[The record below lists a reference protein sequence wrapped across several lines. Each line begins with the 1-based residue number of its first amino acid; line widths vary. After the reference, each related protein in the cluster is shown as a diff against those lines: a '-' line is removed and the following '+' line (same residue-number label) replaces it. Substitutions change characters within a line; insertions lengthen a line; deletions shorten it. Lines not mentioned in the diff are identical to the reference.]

1 MTARR
6 PTVAFL
12 EQPLVEGII
21 DEALEL
27 LATIG
32 AVVEN
37 EEARRLLADAGASAG
52 SAEDRVLFPRSLIER
67 TIRTAPREI
76 QIYDS
81 SGEKSFLI
89 GGDQVHFDPGS
100 AGLRIHEHAR
110 RIARAATTKDLIRFH
125 RLTAAL
131 PYLDFQSTGLIS
143 SDVPGKSS
151 DAYRLFLAL
160 QWCAKPVVTGT
171 FTVEGFAPMF
181 QMLAIVRGGSEEL
194 ARKPLAIFDAC
205 PSPPLTWTNLTTQ
218 SLLDCARAGIPS
230 ELVAMPLT
238 GATAPITLAGALVQH
253 TAENLAGLAIA
264 QTAHAGSP
272 VIFGGSPASFDMRTG
287 NPPMG
292 AMETFMLECGYT
304 QVGKHLGLPTHAYM
318 GLSDAKVL
326 DAQAGLE
333 SGMGALL
340 AGLAGINVV
349 SGPGMM
355 DFESTQSLEKLVI
368 DNEICGMVL
377 RMIDGI
383 TPREKPLALHLFQEM
398 GAHPDFLTSPHTMQW
413 VREEHR
419 FPRILERRTYQQW
432 EAAGKQSVG
441 DRASLEVERILR
453 GEHTHVVSPEV
464 LQDLSSVTLSYVKEQ
479 GGGRLPVA

>member
-6 PTVAFL
+6 PTVTFL
-12 EQPLVEGII
+12 DDALVEGII

-32 AVVEN
+32 AVVEH
-37 EEARRLLADAGASAG
+37 EEAQTLLQEAGARINEG
-52 SAEDRVLFPRSLIER
+52 RMLFPRSLVEQAIQA
-67 TIRTAPREI
+67 APREI
-76 QIYDS
+76 QVFDS
-81 SGEKSFLI
+81 SGQKSFLI

-100 AGLRIHEHAR
+100 TALRIHDHAR
-110 RIARAATTKDLIRFH
+110 RIARSATTRDLIRFH
-125 RLTAAL
+125 RLIAAL

-151 DAYRLFLAL
+151 DAYRLFVAL

-194 ARKPLAIFDAC
+194 ARRPLAIFDAC

-230 ELVAMPLT
+230 EVIAMPLT

-264 QTAHAGSP
+264 QTAHSGAP

-287 NPPMG
+287 NPAMG
-292 AMETFMLECGYT
+292 AIETLMLECGYT
-304 QVGKHLGLPTHAYM
+304 QVGKRLGLPTHAYL

-340 AGLAGINVV
+340 AALSSVNVV

-368 DNEICGMVL
+368 DNEICGMVF
-377 RMIDGI
+377 RMLDGI
-383 TPREKPLALHLFQEM
+383 SPREKPLALHLFQTM
-398 GAHPDFLTSPHTMQW
+398 GGHPDFLTAPHTLKW
-413 VREEHR
+413 LREEHR

-432 EAAGKQSVG
+432 EAAGKQSAG
-441 DRASLEVERILR
+441 DKASLEVERILK
-453 GEHTHVVSPEV
+453 GERIPVISAEV
-464 LQDLSSVTLSYVKEQ
+464 KQDLSAVMLSYVKSQ
-479 GGGRLPVA
+479 GGGRLPSV